1 MLRCAPLSAPFTGE
15 DPLGDGEG
23 CRNGR
28 RWAARAVRQ
37 IVATLQK
44 RFPASDKKQIQ
55 DAVGPALASLATGG
69 RIARP
74 VDGADKGM
82 YMLTGNPDRARSA
95 FRLALVLAVCCA
107 AAASHSHSHRCSD
120 ILSATHV
127 AGPLSAEVPQQ
138 ALDGLGLPSELVT
151 DVMEEMTLGFVAM

>member
-1 MLRCAPLSAPFTGE
+1 
-15 DPLGDGEG
+15 
-23 CRNGR
+23 
-28 RWAARAVRQ
+28 VRQ

-74 VDGADKGM
+74 VDGAEKGM
-82 YMLTGNPDRARSA
+82 YMLTGNPDRARSV
-95 FRLALVLAVCCA
+95 FRLALVLTVCCA
-107 AAASHSHSHRCSD
+107 AAAASSHPHRCSD

-151 DVMEEMTLGFVAM
+151 DVMEEMTLGFVAMCASRAARAGVGTACHGMARTN

>member
-1 MLRCAPLSAPFTGE
+1 M
-15 DPLGDGEG
+15 
-23 CRNGR
+23 
-28 RWAARAVRQ
+28 RQ

-74 VDGADKGM
+74 VDGAEKGM
-82 YMLTGNPDRARSA
+82 YMLTGNPDRA
-95 FRLALVLAVCCA
+95 ALVLAVCYA
-107 AAASHSHSHRCSD
+107 AAASSHPHRCSD

-151 DVMEEMTLGFVAM
+151 DVMEEMTLGFVAMCASRAARAGVGTACHGMARTN